1 MRKLTS
7 VLCLLLIVLAASPG
21 CAADLS
27 VSRTLTA
34 QQYVRVYLEP
44 LKANGTTIGQI
55 DSSDHAT
62 IWKLDGVIMGSGMTE
77 TGIVRVNHAGET
89 CDVHAGG
96 PAGSGTQTI
105 TLTAIGD
112 ADMRPGSVRDITW
125 TVEIVLTV
133 LADEA
138 VTPSGRVSEPTNI

>member
-1 MRKLTS
+1 MKKILS
-7 VLCLLLIVLAASPG
+7 AFAAAALLMIAVPA

-27 VSRTLTA
+27 VARTLTM
-34 QQYVRVYLEP
+34 QQYVRVFFEP
-44 LKANGTTIGQI
+44 LKANGTTIGSI

-62 IWKLDGVIMGSGMTE
+62 IWKLDGVTLGSGMTE
-77 TGIVRVNHAGET
+77 TGIVRINHAGET

-96 PAGSGTQTI
+96 PAGAGTQTI

-138 VTPSGRVSEPTNI
+138 ITPSGRVSDPINL